1 MLNLTHRLSTS
12 VPAHLTLALTAEDR
26 SRSRHYFEAESGQ
39 GVYLRL
45 PRGTVLRHGD
55 LLQSEDGTTVVQV
68 IAKPE
73 PVMVVTA
80 QTPLQLLR
88 AAYHL
93 GNRHVPLEVTADYL
107 QCLPDSVL
115 KAMLEHLGL
124 IQKPEPTRIP
134 IMIMTLSIVTAPSIH
149 ITPNI
154 PDEFPEIFFIVTS
167 TCQP

>member
-115 KAMLEHLGL
+115 KAMLEHLGVQVSEAL
-124 IQKPEPTRIP
+124 LPFNPEAGAY
-134 IMIMTLSIVTAPSIH
+134 SH
-149 ITPNI
+149 
-154 PDEFPEIFFIVTS
+154 PDHDHDSEHSHSSEHS
-167 TCQP
+167 HHSKHSR